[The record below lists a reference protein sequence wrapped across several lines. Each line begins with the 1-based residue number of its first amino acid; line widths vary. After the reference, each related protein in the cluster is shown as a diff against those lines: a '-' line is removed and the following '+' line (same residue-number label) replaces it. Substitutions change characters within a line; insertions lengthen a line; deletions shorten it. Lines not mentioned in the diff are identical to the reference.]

1 MTAQHFWDLQGP
13 GSGPTRDHL
22 HSSFRNWPPEN
33 LKEPVSPPN
42 AWPEWPGVGAPPG
55 VGGIAEPGPELRGQC
70 RLRCWRKHGSG
81 AGLRAQEAAVSPA
94 LGAPGL
100 ESESRGCVS
109 AVGLFPGEVSG
120 QERREGGRLL

>member
-1 MTAQHFWDLQGP
+1 MSQSHRTF
-13 GSGPTRDHL
+13 HL
-22 HSSFRNWPPEN
+22 R
-33 LKEPVSPPN
+33 
-42 AWPEWPGVGAPPG
+42 
-55 VGGIAEPGPELRGQC
+55 
-70 RLRCWRKHGSG
+70 
-81 AGLRAQEAAVSPA
+81 LRAQEAAVSPA